1 MKLIPLHSERG
12 DDLHLPLR
20 QQNIRCF
27 KDVKRKMKVIFV
39 IQGEGRGHL
48 TQALALKQMLLHEGH
63 EVVKVL
69 VGKSKNRVIPEFFQD
84 KIGTPVEVF
93 DSPNFLPSKDNRK
106 FNLLRSLA
114 YNTLLVPGY
123 LSSIHLIRKNIQESE
138 PTSSSISTRC
148 CAALP
153 VPFSVSEFRRFA
165 SVISTSSSIP
175 LSRCLESIR
184 YQNPY

>member
-1 MKLIPLHSERG
+1 
-12 DDLHLPLR
+12 
-20 QQNIRCF
+20 
-27 KDVKRKMKVIFV
+27 MKVIFV

-69 VGKSKNRVIPEFFQD
+69 VGKSKNRVIPEFFQN
-84 KIGTPVEVF
+84 KIGTPIEVF

-114 YNTLLVPGY
+114 YNTLLVPNY
-123 LSSIHLIRKNIQESE
+123 LSSIHLIRKNIQKSGADIIINFYEVLCGITCSL
-138 PTSSSISTRC
+138 S
-148 CAALP
+148 
-153 VPFSVSEFRRFA
+153 SVSVFLRFA
-165 SVISTSSSIP
+165 SVTSTSSSIP

>member
-1 MKLIPLHSERG
+1 
-12 DDLHLPLR
+12 
-20 QQNIRCF
+20 
-27 KDVKRKMKVIFV
+27 MKVIFV

-69 VGKSKNRVIPEFFQD
+69 VGKSKNRVIPEFFQN

-114 YNTLLVPGY
+114 YNTLLVPNY
-123 LSSIHLIRKNIQESE
+123 LSSIHLIRKNIQKSGADIIINFYEE
-138 PTSSSISTRC
+138 D
-148 CAALP
+148 
-153 VPFSVSEFRRFA
+153 VEFRMWENYAESRIVAAIENAYDTYYYRKENQAYEEENDSIVAA
-165 SVISTSSSIP
+165 SSLVVP
-175 LSRCLESIR
+175 ARR
-184 YQNPY
+184 VWQG

>member
-1 MKLIPLHSERG
+1 
-12 DDLHLPLR
+12 
-20 QQNIRCF
+20 
-27 KDVKRKMKVIFV
+27 MKVIFV

-69 VGKSKNRVIPEFFQD
+69 VGKSKNRVIPEFFQN

-114 YNTLLVPGY
+114 YNTLLVPNY
-123 LSSIHLIRKNIQESE
+123 LSSIHLIRKNIQKSGADIIINFYEE
-138 PTSSSISTRC
+138 D
-148 CAALP
+148 
-153 VPFSVSEFRRFA
+153 VEFRMWENHAESRIVAAIENADDTYYYRKENQAYEEENDSIVAA
-165 SVISTSSSIP
+165 SSLVVP
-175 LSRCLESIR
+175 ARR
-184 YQNPY
+184 VWQG